1 METTMTIKED
11 LEKSWTIE
19 AIDRL
24 RELAVEHVPADIIAT
39 AMHRPEEEVRRKAAE
54 LGLALDI
61 EPMTP

>member
-1 METTMTIKED
+1 MTIKQD
-11 LEKSWTIE
+11 LEATWTIE

-39 AMHRPEEEVRRKAAE
+39 AMHRPENEVRQKAAE

-61 EPMTP
+61 EPETP

>member
-1 METTMTIKED
+1 MTIKED

>member
-1 METTMTIKED
+1 MTIKED
-11 LEKSWTIE
+11 LEKTWTIE
-19 AIDRL
+19 AIERL

>member
-1 METTMTIKED
+1 MTIKQD
-11 LEKSWTIE
+11 LEPTWTIE

-39 AMHRPEEEVRRKAAE
+39 AMHRPEAEIRQKAAD
-54 LGLALDI
+54 LGLSLEI

>member
-1 METTMTIKED
+1 MTIKED
-11 LEKSWTIE
+11 LEKTWTIE